1 LIVHS
6 SDDLLGKRLSTFA
19 KTYRSSIRD
28 ELRALLGRYTFVDF
42 AQKVVGVGSVG
53 TRCYVVRFQGN
64 GPDDPLFLQIKK
76 ASASVPGPYA
86 GRGRY
91 RNHGQRVVR
100 GQQYIQAA
108 SDVFLVGGAS
118 GRSTSTFASCAT

>member
-1 LIVHS
+1 LIVHH

-28 ELRALLGRYTFVDF
+28 DLRALLGRYTFVDF

-53 TRCYVVRFQGN
+53 TRGYVALFQGN
-64 GPDDPLFLQIKK
+64 SPDDPLYLQITE
-76 ASASVPGPYA
+76 ASASVLDPYA
-86 GRGRY
+86 GRSRY

-118 GRSTSTFASCAT
+118 GRSISTFASCAT